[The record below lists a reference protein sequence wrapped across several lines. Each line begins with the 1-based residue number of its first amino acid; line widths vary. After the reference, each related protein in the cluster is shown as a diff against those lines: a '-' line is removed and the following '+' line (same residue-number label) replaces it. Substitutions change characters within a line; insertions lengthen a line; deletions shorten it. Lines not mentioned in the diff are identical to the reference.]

1 MSSKRSRSRGRF
13 IVLEGIDGAGTTS
26 QMRHVVEW
34 LERRGELVHATREPT
49 DGPIGLMLRQVLRGR
64 LVATPGLAKGDAKT
78 QPLDPATVALLFA
91 ADRLDHLQNEI
102 VPQLD
107 AGRHVVCDRYVLSSL
122 AYQSLETDLR
132 FVRNVNEKA
141 LAPDLTIFLRVRA
154 EVAMDRIESSRTQKD
169 TFEKLPLQK
178 RIAASYDKLIESYR
192 DSKVV
197 VLDGEEEMSMVTS
210 RIRAA
215 LEILFD

>member
-1 MSSKRSRSRGRF
+1 MTSKRSRSRGRF

-26 QMRHVVEW
+26 QLRHVVEW

-49 DGPIGLMLRQVLRGR
+49 EGPIGLLLRQVLRGR
-64 LVATPGLAKGDAKT
+64 LVATPGLAKGDTKT

-91 ADRLDHLQNEI
+91 ADRLDHLQNEV
-102 VPQLD
+102 VPQLE

-215 LEILFD
+215 LENLFD

>member
-1 MSSKRSRSRGRF
+1 M
-13 IVLEGIDGAGTTS
+13 
-26 QMRHVVEW
+26 
-34 LERRGELVHATREPT
+34 
-49 DGPIGLMLRQVLRGR
+49 
-64 LVATPGLAKGDAKT
+64 
-78 QPLDPATVALLFA
+78 LFA